1 MFERKKR
8 EQGRLEAVWA
18 GDWRGDNSNNSNSSV
33 LSVHNLQQH
42 SAVFTKLLLND
53 KLTSSVQQ
61 IMENC
66 GEVNNQDDNFC
77 LFLLV
82 LNIQIKD
89 PSVVLHHTK
98 AHLKPSKEGAP
109 FPTHQVGTEYNKDDH
124 YLITCLGLSLF
135 PLQAPLNVG
144 HLYPS

>member
-18 GDWRGDNSNNSNSSV
+18 GDWRGDNNSKSNSNSSV

-66 GEVNNQDDNFC
+66 GEVNNQD
-77 LFLLV
+77 
-82 LNIQIKD
+82 
-89 PSVVLHHTK
+89 
-98 AHLKPSKEGAP
+98 E
-109 FPTHQVGTEYNKDDH
+109 
-124 YLITCLGLSLF
+124 
-135 PLQAPLNVG
+135 
-144 HLYPS
+144 